1 MYSTKSFSYFVIV
14 TTETIMKTLTNKEEE
29 IMNHYW
35 NRGDMQIRELQSCYD
50 DPKPHVNTLSTLV
63 RILEE
68 KGFLSHRALS
78 ARCFQYFATVSR
90 DEYSRG
96 SLKNVISKFFG
107 NSYLDAVSSLV
118 KEEDLTVDD
127 LKKLIDMVKDK

>member
-1 MYSTKSFSYFVIV
+1 MCSTKSFSYFVIV

-90 DEYSRG
+90 EEYSRG
-96 SLKNVISKFFG
+96 SLKNVIRKFFG

>member
-1 MYSTKSFSYFVIV
+1 
-14 TTETIMKTLTNKEEE
+14 MKTLTNKEEE

-35 NRGDMQIRELQSCYD
+35 SRGDMQIRELQSCYD

-90 DEYSRG
+90 DEYSCG

>member
-35 NRGDMQIRELQSCYD
+35 SRGDMQIRELQSCYD

-118 KEEDLTVDD
+118 KEENLTVDD

>member
-1 MYSTKSFSYFVIV
+1 
-14 TTETIMKTLTNKEEE
+14 MKTLTNKEEE

-35 NRGDMQIRELQSCYD
+35 IRGDMQIRELQSCYD

-96 SLKNVISKFFG
+96 SLKNVISKLFG

-118 KEEDLTVDD
+118 KEEDLTVED

>member
-1 MYSTKSFSYFVIV
+1 
-14 TTETIMKTLTNKEEE
+14 MKTLTNKEEE

-35 NRGDMQIRELQSCYD
+35 SHGDMQIRELRECYD

-118 KEEDLTVDD
+118 KEEDITVED
-127 LKKLIDMVKDK
+127 LKKLIDMVKNK